1 MMKNY
6 RENPPQE
13 IAGEKVVKIKDFK
26 LLEQKKLENGK
37 WVNEKIEMPL
47 NATSNVLQY
56 FTEGGLKVSVR
67 PSGTEPKIKFYF
79 YSRQETRDK
88 ALEVNAVIRDAVL
101 EAIRKVD

>member
-1 MMKNY
+1 MISEM
-6 RENPPQE
+6 ELSF
-13 IAGEKVVKIKDFK
+13 EKW
-26 LLEQKKLENGK
+26 ENGK

-79 YSRQETRDK
+79 EIPVQSGKPFTGADYERCSAEAEARVPAIK
-88 ALEVNAVIRDAVL
+88 ASLGL
-101 EAIRKVD
+101 